1 MRIDI
6 GARLREERIARNLSQ
21 GDVERRCGLPRC
33 RLSWLENG
41 RAIPM
46 LETLEKISDA
56 LEIPLHRLFEE
67 NEAHGGIVV
76 TAADTRRKGS
86 GPRSRKNGLR
96 RLAKLRMHLSR
107 MCDEDQALLVF
118 IAEKMA
124 SRLPARIAREYREGT
139 NNRRESAGSRVRGG
153 KL

>member
-6 GARLREERIARNLSQ
+6 GARLREERKARNLSQ
-21 GDVERRCGLPRC
+21 ADLERRCGLPRC

-41 RAIPM
+41 RAIPT

-56 LEIPLHRLFEE
+56 LEIHLHRLFAE
-67 NEAHGGIVV
+67 NQAQSEIIL
-76 TAADTRRKGS
+76 TARDTTRKESGRRG
-86 GPRSRKNGLR
+86 RKNGLR
-96 RLAKLRMHLSR
+96 RFAKVRDHFRR

-124 SRLPARIAREYREGT
+124 SRLPARNACECREGT
-139 NNRRESAGSRVRGG
+139 RNRSESAGSRIRGG
-153 KL
+153 KP

>member
-6 GARLREERIARNLSQ
+6 GARLRAERIARNLSQ
-21 GDVERRCGLPRC
+21 ADVERRCGLPRC

-41 RAIPM
+41 RAIPTRD
-46 LETLEKISDA
+46 TLERISDA
-56 LEIPLHRLFEE
+56 VEISLLRLFGE
-67 NEAHGGIVV
+67 NETHGENVV
-76 TAADTRRKGS
+76 TATHNRGKGT

-96 RLAKLRMHLSR
+96 RLDKLRMHLRR

-124 SRLPARIAREYREGT
+124 SRLPARNAREYGEGT
-139 NNRRESAGSRVRGG
+139 NNRSESAGSRVRGG

>member
-6 GARLREERIARNLSQ
+6 AARLREERIARNLSQ
-21 GDVERRCGLPRC
+21 ADVERRCGLPRC

-41 RAIPM
+41 RAIPT

-56 LEIPLHRLFEE
+56 LEIPLYRLFEE
-67 NEAHGGIVV
+67 NEAHDEIVV
-76 TAADTRRKGS
+76 TATDTRRKGS
-86 GPRSRKNGLR
+86 RRGGRKNGLL
-96 RLAKLRMHLSR
+96 RLAKVREHFSR

-124 SRLPARIAREYREGT
+124 SRLRARNAREYREGT
-139 NNRRESAGSRVRGG
+139 KNRGESSGSRVRGG